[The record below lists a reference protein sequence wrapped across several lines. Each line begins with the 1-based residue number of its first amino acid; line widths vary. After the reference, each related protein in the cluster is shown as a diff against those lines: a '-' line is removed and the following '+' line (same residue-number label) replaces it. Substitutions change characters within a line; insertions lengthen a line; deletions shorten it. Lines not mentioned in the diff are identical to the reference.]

1 MKAIKR
7 IKLKILHICI
17 HFLKGMKQD
26 VELNQKFNLKN
37 IKMVKNYRK
46 NYVSVVTLFLSII
59 LTILILNCRGINNLG
74 IDVLYCCE
82 LSLFFWK
89 NCVSLVHHFQNLSF
103 TLYWWGKLQSFNIIY
118 FLYIK
123 NSNWVT

>member
-46 NYVSVVTLFLSII
+46 NYVSVVTLFFV
-59 LTILILNCRGINNLG
+59 NNPYNTD
-74 IDVLYCCE
+74 IE
-82 LSLFFWK
+82 LPWY
-89 NCVSLVHHFQNLSF
+89 Q
-103 TLYWWGKLQSFNIIY
+103 
-118 FLYIK
+118 
-123 NSNWVT
+123 